1 MRGVRMGMGMGMRGE
16 RNRITLVWSGEQQQ
30 VVGKALRGIGV
41 QAVVEVEVEAMLSLT
56 RPGRGSYGV
65 GL

>member
-1 MRGVRMGMGMGMRGE
+1 MRGE

-56 RPGRGSYGV
+56 RPGRGS
-65 GL
+65 